1 MNVFNLPDL
10 GEGLPDAEIV
20 EWLVEEGDTV
30 ELDQPLVSMETAK
43 AVVEVPSPFAGKVAK
58 FHGQAGDVIKT
69 GAPLAEFVAEGD
81 SDDTS
86 DDSTDAASE
95 TAIDNSHDEQGID
108 DTSDDTE
115 IGMDDI
121 ADEVDEA
128 DNLNQADQDD
138 SGSELSDAEDV
149 DLAAFSKRDPGD
161 DKPGDETPDEDES
174 ESLQAAVDSQSEPES
189 SAKPEEETEQA
200 SEAQDER
207 ADSGTVVGN
216 VQSSNEVLSERTST
230 VGGVKVTP
238 AVRALARK
246 LKVDVSAVTPSGNGG
261 VVTAGDVRKAAD
273 EGSAVASPKPA
284 SAPAERS
291 ESSKTSPRTDSETS
305 SSNAEPS
312 EHSTSAQTREATA
325 SDDWEPIR
333 GTRRT
338 MARVMSESHK
348 NVVPTTLMDDA
359 DIHAWRAGED
369 ITARLLRALWAGAQ
383 AEPGLNAWYDGE
395 NSMRMIHKNMHVGM
409 AVDTADGL
417 FVAALRNVNNAD
429 RKALREEINRLRENA
444 SNRSIPP
451 EDLKDYTIVLS
462 NFGKF
467 AGRYATP
474 VISPPCVSIVAAGKL
489 RHEVVPILGG
499 VEVHRMIPLSLTF
512 DHRACTGGEA
522 ARFLK
527 AMLDDLAKAE

>member
-1 MNVFNLPDL
+1 MKVFNLPDL

-69 GAPLAEFVAEGD
+69 GAPLAEFKVDGD
-81 SDDTS
+81 EDDAADGEEPTTEEA
-86 DDSTDAASE
+86 DAPPAVKAASE
-95 TAIDNSHDEQGID
+95 DID
-108 DTSDDTE
+108 
-115 IGMDDI
+115 
-121 ADEVDEA
+121 
-128 DNLNQADQDD
+128 
-138 SGSELSDAEDV
+138 LSDYDEPSDQSPPTPEPSAGNESDEEP
-149 DLAAFSKRDPGD
+149 AAHPARP
-161 DKPGDETPDEDES
+161 
-174 ESLQAAVDSQSEPES
+174 
-189 SAKPEEETEQA
+189 QA
-200 SEAQDER
+200 SQAPEAPAEEQPEER
-207 ADSGTVVGN
+207 ADTGTVVGN

-246 LKVDVSAVTPSGNGG
+246 LKVDIAQVKPSGSDG
-261 VVTAGDVRKAAD
+261 VVTAGDVRQAAAD
-273 EGSAVASPKPA
+273 GTATA
-284 SAPAERS
+284 APRQAERREQRRETDVPARREKDTESRS
-291 ESSKTSPRTDSETS
+291 EPKATERPAAAGSKT
-305 SSNAEPS
+305 
-312 EHSTSAQTREATA
+312 
-325 SDDWEPIR
+325 SDDWEPVR

-348 NVVPTTLMDDA
+348 SVVPTTLMDDA

-383 AEPGLNAWYDGE
+383 AEPGLNAWFDGE
-395 NSMRMIHKNMHVGM
+395 NSMRIVHKNMHVGM
-409 AVDTADGL
+409 AVDTPDGL
-417 FVAALRNVNNAD
+417 FVAALRNVNKSD
-429 RKALREEINRLRENA
+429 RNQIRAEINRLRENV
-444 SNRSIPP
+444 SSRSIPP

-474 VISPPCVSIVAAGKL
+474 VITPPCVAIVAAGKL
-489 RHEVVPILGG
+489 RHEVVPVLGG

-527 AMLDDLAKAE
+527 AMLDDLALAE